1 MWDRQ
6 QHCTNCTI
14 QRAHI
19 VIKHIKKI
27 EIILFLLY
35 FIRIFKL
42 CCFTC
47 DNISLGTRK
56 QKHGNFRTAQIFNID
71 QYPVFNV
78 DSFFLHLYSRTLISI
93 YILNVGHSSFLT
105 SIKTKQKKQFTSL
118 SRLPHL
124 LICTQCMQLQ
134 SISIRLYLHLQHSA
148 RQAAVDWSPCQIGME
163 LQRGQTF
170 STRSRKAV
178 IILSV
183 LRS

>member
-1 MWDRQ
+1 MWDGQ

-27 EIILFLLY
+27 EMILFLLY

-42 CCFTC
+42 GCFTC

>member
-1 MWDRQ
+1 M
-6 QHCTNCTI
+6 
-14 QRAHI
+14 
-19 VIKHIKKI
+19 
-27 EIILFLLY
+27 ILFLLY

-47 DNISLGTRK
+47 DNISLGTWK

-71 QYPVFNV
+71 QYSVFNV
-78 DSFFLHLYSRTLISI
+78 DSVFLHLYSRTLISI
-93 YILNVGHSSFLT
+93 YNLYILNVGHSSFLT

-118 SRLPHL
+118 SRLPRL

-170 STRSRKAV
+170 STRSGKAV

>member
-1 MWDRQ
+1 M
-6 QHCTNCTI
+6 
-14 QRAHI
+14 
-19 VIKHIKKI
+19 
-27 EIILFLLY
+27 ILFLLY

-105 SIKTKQKKQFTSL
+105 SIKTKQKNSSLLYHGYLVCSYAHNAYNYNIFQFDSTC
-118 SRLPHL
+118 
-124 LICTQCMQLQ
+124 ICSTQHDKLQ
-134 SISIRLYLHLQHSA
+134 STGLLVKLEWNCREARL
-148 RQAAVDWSPCQIGME
+148 SPPDLERRSSFCQSYAHE
-163 LQRGQTF
+163 
-170 STRSRKAV
+170 AEV
-178 IILSV
+178 V
-183 LRS
+183 V